1 MQTKLLELYNMD
13 KSDRASFLD
22 ELPEEELNA
31 TLLDASKCIKAIQ
44 ELEPMYKELERY
56 EHKFSSVIL
65 NIWWL
70 INRKAKEKILS
81 EYNAVREKALAIWKN
96 PEFSLE
102 KLLDVETTPILAK
115 YNNGWD
121 KETNIVVSSALLY
134 VKIKLLK
141 EVNPYILEKF
151 PE

>member
-1 MQTKLLELYNMD
+1 MESRLVELYNMD

-44 ELEPMYKELERY
+44 ELEPMYKELKKY
-56 EHKFSSVIL
+56 EHKFSSAIL

-81 EYNAVREKALAIWKN
+81 EYNSVREKALAIWKN

-102 KLLDVETTPILAK
+102 KLLDVETAPILAK
-115 YNNGWD
+115 YSNGWD
-121 KETNIVVSSALLY
+121 KETNIVVSGAI
-134 VKIKLLK
+134 VIC
-141 EVNPYILEKF
+141 
-151 PE
+151 